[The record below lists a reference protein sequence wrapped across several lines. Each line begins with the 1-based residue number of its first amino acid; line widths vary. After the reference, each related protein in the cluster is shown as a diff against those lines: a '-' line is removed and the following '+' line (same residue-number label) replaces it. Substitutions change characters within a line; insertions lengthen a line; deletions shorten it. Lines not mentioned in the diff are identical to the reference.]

1 MEENNK
7 TLNLTLFI
15 LLLLLSV
22 ILFPIFIITALIFAV
37 FVAIYIVTW
46 HYHDKVFSKK
56 IKDEYLEDIYNDNQ
70 SSSF

>member
-22 ILFPIFIITALIFAV
+22 ILFPIFIITALIFAA

-46 HYHDKVFSKK
+46 HYHDKVFSKRMDDN
-56 IKDEYLEDIYNDNQ
+56 IPEDYDN
-70 SSSF
+70 